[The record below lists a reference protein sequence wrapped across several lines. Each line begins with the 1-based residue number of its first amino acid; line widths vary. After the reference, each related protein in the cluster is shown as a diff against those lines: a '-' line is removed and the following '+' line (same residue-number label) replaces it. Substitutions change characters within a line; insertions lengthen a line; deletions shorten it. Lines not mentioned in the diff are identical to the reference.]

1 MAISDQIGKF
11 SAGDMLAG
19 TMSKLGTVAQI
30 GMFALVA
37 GAVGFFFL
45 MLAKYKTKVI
55 LIKQRSGGSEYK
67 FSRAK
72 MNLVKNVYTV
82 KTDGLFGKTKN
93 IPLPDN
99 DSLIAKNGKSDIIVL
114 RVLPNGELRYCT
126 HPDVKHV
133 TFKTLSA
140 DYRQFDLIDAEET
153 KKRHGSGDWWKEH
166 GGTVMMLGFIVLIF
180 VLMIILMDKFDQIGG
195 SLGAIAANIGE
206 LSKQTVT

>member
-1 MAISDQIGKF
+1 MAINGLPTF
-11 SAGDMLAG
+11 SGDMLSG
-19 TMSKLGTVAQI
+19 TISKLGSVAQI
-30 GMFALVA
+30 VLFVVVL
-37 GAVGFFFL
+37 GAVAFIFL

-72 MNLVKNVYTV
+72 VNLVKNVYTV
-82 KTDGLFGKTKN
+82 KTEGLFGKTKN

-99 DSLIAKNGKSDIIVL
+99 DSLIAKQGKADLIVI

-133 TFKTLSA
+133 TFQTLSA

-153 KKRHGSGDWWKEH
+153 KKRHGTGDWWKEH
-166 GGTVMMLGFIVLIF
+166 GGTVMMFGFIVLIF
-180 VLMIILMDKFDQIGG
+180 VLLIILLNKFDQIGG
-195 SLGAIAANIGE
+195 SLGAIANNIGE
-206 LSKQTVT
+206 MSKQTVT